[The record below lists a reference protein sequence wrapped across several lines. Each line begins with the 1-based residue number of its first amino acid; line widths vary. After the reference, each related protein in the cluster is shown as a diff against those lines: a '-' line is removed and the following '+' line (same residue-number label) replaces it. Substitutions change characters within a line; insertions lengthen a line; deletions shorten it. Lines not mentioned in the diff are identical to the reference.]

1 MHRQVYVVLTSL
13 VFCAGSAAARPPTA
27 EAVQHLRQ
35 TAPGAQLHA
44 DQDRP
49 TRVYGV
55 PLSAGRSPE
64 LSAAAFVQA
73 HSDLFGRASGDLVP
87 GNTFN
92 GLHAQPVMYEPETG
106 AYKFTLVY
114 YAQYAS
120 GLPVYRAELRLLV
133 RNTNAYPVVWVGSS
147 LRDLGRFVVPAGAGH
162 SVAEGAAQAAAA
174 REVPGLANFT
184 PAELTVWAGIDRLM
198 VNPAVALTFEGDNEP
213 AATGDYQKWRFIA
226 DAESGQVLYKEDLV
240 LHTDV
245 TGTVRGMATQTL
257 PPKADVCNPENL
269 IALKYARV
277 SIGATTVFTDAEGNY
292 TIPNSGSDP
301 VTVTSPIA
309 GRWFEVQNQAGASTV
324 LTQTVT
330 PPGPADF
337 MHNQANTAEFN
348 RAEVNGY
355 VEANVVRDW
364 VLSFNPLYPTIYNQL
379 SFPVKVNID
388 DSCNAFYNGQ
398 AINFFRARGGCS
410 NTAYSGVVHHE
421 YGHHLVST
429 AGSGQGQFGE
439 GQSDV
444 TAMLIAD
451 DPILGYGFFSYNCNI
466 GIRSAINDVMYP
478 CEGEVHDCGML
489 LSGCVWETRNALAA
503 NYPDTY
509 LEILTPLAI
518 NAVLLHDGNLITP
531 AITIDYLA
539 LDDDDGNI
547 YNGTPHY
554 DEICTGF
561 GSHGMDCPV
570 LQAGLEVTPADNA
583 EFWGNPGGPFG
594 QAGAV
599 YTLKNIGS
607 SAIDY
612 QVTSDQNWLT
622 IDNSSGVLDG
632 GAQTT
637 CTLALNASGELLPQ
651 GNYSAEIS
659 FVNTTT
665 HFGDT
670 ARAAQLYVG
679 GQHPVYTWN
688 LDSDPGWTTT
698 GQWAWGTPSGQ
709 GGQTGSPDPSGGYTG
724 SQVYGYAL
732 NGDYADNAPE
742 YDLTTLPLDCR
753 NQLQVKLR
761 FRRWLGV
768 ERRVFDHADV
778 RVSADGQN
786 WTSIWQNP
794 DHEIADDAWLFQEL
808 ELAGIADN
816 QPTVYLRWGLGPTD
830 ASWHYCGWNID
841 DVQVWAVRAVR
852 PGDLNCDGAVNF
864 DDINAFV
871 LAIGDAAGYEAQFP
885 SCNRMN
891 ADCNVDGLVNFDDI
905 NAFVALLS
913 GQ

>member
-1 MHRQVYVVLTSL
+1 MYRRLYVALMGVFFSVLPTQ
-13 VFCAGSAAARPPTA
+13 ARPPTVA
-27 EAVQHLRQ
+27 AVQRLHQ
-35 TAPGAQLHA
+35 DAPGAGIYS
-44 DQDRP
+44 DVDRP
-49 TRVYGV
+49 TRIYGV

-64 LSAAAFVQA
+64 LSAEAFVQA
-73 HSDLFGRASGDLVP
+73 HGDLFGVASGDLVP

-92 GLHAQPVMYEPETG
+92 GQYVQPVLYEPETG
-106 AYKFTLVY
+106 TYKFTLVY
-114 YAQYAS
+114 YTQYTG

-133 RNTNAYPVVWVGSS
+133 RNGDGYPVVWVGSS
-147 LRDLGRFVVPAGAGH
+147 LRDLGKFVVPAGAGR

-174 REVPGLANFT
+174 REVPGLVTFT
-184 PAELTVWAGIDRLM
+184 PAELTVWAGIDRLT
-198 VNPAVALTFEGDNEP
+198 VAPGVALSFVGDNGRE
-213 AATGDYQKWRFIA
+213 ASGDYQRWRFIA
-226 DAESGQVLYKEDLV
+226 EAESGRILYKEDLV

-245 TGTVRGMATQTL
+245 SGTVRGMGTRTL
-257 PPKADVCNPENL
+257 PPKADGCNPEDL
-269 IALKYARV
+269 LALKYARV
-277 SIGATTVFTDAEGNY
+277 SIGDTAVFADENGHY

-309 GRWFEVQNQAGASTV
+309 GLYFEVQNQVGPNTV

-337 MHNQANTAEFN
+337 VHNQANNQEYN

-355 VEANVVRDW
+355 IQANVVRDF

-379 SFPVKVNID
+379 SFPVKVNIN
-388 DSCNAFYNGQ
+388 DSCNAFYDGH
-398 AINFFRARGGCS
+398 AINFYRALAGCS

-439 GQSDV
+439 GESDV

-451 DPILGYGFFSYNCNI
+451 DPIMGYGFYSYNCNI

-478 CEGEVHDCGML
+478 CVGEVHDCGML

-503 NYPDTY
+503 NYPTTY
-509 LEILTPLAI
+509 LQILTPLAI

-561 GSHGMDCPV
+561 GSHEMYCPI
-570 LQAGLEVTPADNA
+570 LQAGLEVTPTENA

-594 QAGAV
+594 QTGTV

-607 SAIDY
+607 TPIQYEVLA
-612 QVTSDQNWLT
+612 DQTWVT
-622 IDNSSGVLDG
+622 IDNASGVLDG
-632 GAQTT
+632 GAQIT
-637 CTLALNASGELLPQ
+637 CTLALAAGAGLLPQ
-651 GNYSAEIS
+651 GNYSAEVS
-659 FVNTTT
+659 FVNNTN

-670 ARAAQLYVG
+670 TQAAHLYVG
-679 GQHPVYTWN
+679 GLHPVYTWN

-698 GQWAWGTPSGQ
+698 GQWAWGTPTGQ
-709 GGQTGSPDPSGGYTG
+709 GGQTGSPDPTSGYTG

-732 NGDYADNAPE
+732 GGDYADNAPE

-753 NQLQVKLR
+753 GQTQVQLR

-768 ERRVFDHADV
+768 ERRTFDHADI

-786 WTSIWQNP
+786 WTTLWQNP
-794 DHEIADDAWLFQEL
+794 DHEIADDAWVLQQL
-808 ELAGIADN
+808 DLAGVADN
-816 QPTVYLRWGLGPTD
+816 QPTVYLQWSLGPTD
-830 ASWHYCGWNID
+830 ATWHYCGWNID
-841 DVQVWAVRAVR
+841 DVQVWAVSAVR
-852 PGDLNCDGAVNF
+852 PGDLNCDGVVNF

-871 LAIGDAAGYEAQFP
+871 LAIGDPAGYEAQFP
-885 SCNRMN
+885 LCNRMN
-891 ADCNVDGLVNFDDI
+891 ADCNGDSLMNFDDI
-905 NAFVALLS
+905 NGFVALLS